1 MNRKWVAC
9 VDHPAYKTW
18 KKKKS
23 LLWKGSSSNSPLR
36 VTTVQKYPGSARSRG
51 LHVLLLDHGNMG
63 RSCRCTSNRK
73 RFSRKHMGDMDTGL
87 LSSDVHPSRWTHK
100 WRQPGI
106 FRAGK
111 KRGKQLGHQAISKYT
126 NMTIRTNIPAPAPS
140 SPDRQVCALCY
151 RSSLFHLDAGLHAA
165 LHVKEPTLHGG
176 PGWRYCLHLHS
187 RREKMADALI
197 SGGWRHTTGLCW
209 HFPSRWNAFYRRG
222 GVKAFWLTK
231 GYSDGHRPHKE
242 ELAQP
247 TLLLACMTGRKMPL
261 NCADAPWVVRRRW
274 RRVTIGVQPRRDS
287 KSPVHY

>member
-1 MNRKWVAC
+1 MSGLCWPSSLQNLE
-9 VDHPAYKTW
+9 
-18 KKKKS
+18 KKKS

-187 RREKMADALI
+187 RREKMAGALI
-197 SGGWRHTTGLCW
+197 SGGWRHTTGLGIS
-209 HFPSRWNAFYRRG
+209 PLDETLSTG
-222 GVKAFWLTK
+222 GVALRHSDSPKVTVTVTDLT
-231 GYSDGHRPHKE
+231 
-242 ELAQP
+242 
-247 TLLLACMTGRKMPL
+247 
-261 NCADAPWVVRRRW
+261 RR
-274 RRVTIGVQPRRDS
+274 S
-287 KSPVHY
+287 